1 MMKLASH
8 EQNHLLASSI
18 LKEGAAWTDDNIRGL
33 RIPKKLPHSTQ
44 VSLTADDSSPPCNPQ
59 NNLQNLA
66 GQLSDVLENLSPI
79 SQHDELEAKFREERA
94 VLEAK
99 YEKLY
104 QPIYAKLTQEDTK
117 MDEGEDKTAQERGV
131 LSFWLT
137 ALQNNDVTSHEV
149 TMHDE
154 EALRTE
160 IDWYP
165 AKCLTQKI
173 HKKKPK
179 KGSTNPAPFTK
190 VEDCESFFSFFN
202 PPEVPDEDEDID
214 EDRELQNLMEQDYEI
229 GFTIRDKIIPH
240 AVHGLLLQARLQ
252 SVKFKWNDIPTIETA
267 SVMESS
273 LPRIALTMVSGKKKI
288 LFLKKD
294 RDNPVQM
301 EANFSG
307 TSSTPRQN
315 QKIDVG
321 GRQSDYEAATK
332 LFGTTNIISMMKLA
346 SHEQN
351 HLLASSILKEG
362 AAWTDDNIRGGYG
375 VIQKLMW
382 EIKLHEAYLSE
393 RKKKISEEKK
403 QIVLLLNQYI

>member
-1 MMKLASH
+1 MNKPHPRKGKNNRGLGRRVNRAE
-8 EQNHLLASSI
+8 EQREPQIELTGKIPVKNRRQHQESIRVSSS
-18 LKEGAAWTDDNIRGL
+18 LQGL

-44 VSLTADDSSPPCNPQ
+44 VSLTADDSKLWCLYVFFVMCNPQ

-165 AKCLTQKI
+165 AKCVTQKI
-173 HKKKPK
+173 LKKKPK
-179 KGSTNPAPFTK
+179 K
-190 VEDCESFFSFFN
+190 
-202 PPEVPDEDEDID
+202 DEDID

-229 GFTIRDKIIPH
+229 GFTIRDKIILH
-240 AVHGLLLQARLQ
+240 AVHGLLVRLWKDMSLTWSSVVWLKKRIPNARFHCMAGNER
-252 SVKFKWNDIPTIETA
+252 SNADSRWNDI
-267 SVMESS
+267 
-273 LPRIALTMVSGKKKI
+273 
-288 LFLKKD
+288 
-294 RDNPVQM
+294 
-301 EANFSG
+301 
-307 TSSTPRQN
+307 
-315 QKIDVG
+315 VG
-321 GRQSDYEAATK
+321 
-332 LFGTTNIISMMKLA
+332 F
-346 SHEQN
+346 
-351 HLLASSILKEG
+351 
-362 AAWTDDNIRGGYG
+362 
-375 VIQKLMW
+375 
-382 EIKLHEAYLSE
+382 
-393 RKKKISEEKK
+393 
-403 QIVLLLNQYI
+403 

>member
-1 MMKLASH
+1 MS
-8 EQNHLLASSI
+8 NTSPILL
-18 LKEGAAWTDDNIRGL
+18 LNYG
-33 RIPKKLPHSTQ
+33 
-44 VSLTADDSSPPCNPQ
+44 VYMFFFVMCNPQ

-154 EALRTE
+154 EALRYLKDIKWCKTGEPKGFKLETE

-173 HKKKPK
+173 LKKKPK
-179 KGSTNPAPFTK
+179 K
-190 VEDCESFFSFFN
+190 
-202 PPEVPDEDEDID
+202 EVPDEDEDID
-214 EDRELQNLMEQDYEI
+214 EDIELQNLMEQDYEI

-240 AVHGLLLQARLQ
+240 AVHGLLVRLWKDMSLTWSSVVWLKKRIPNARFHRMAGNER
-252 SVKFKWNDIPTIETA
+252 SNADSRWNDI
-267 SVMESS
+267 
-273 LPRIALTMVSGKKKI
+273 
-288 LFLKKD
+288 
-294 RDNPVQM
+294 
-301 EANFSG
+301 
-307 TSSTPRQN
+307 
-315 QKIDVG
+315 VG
-321 GRQSDYEAATK
+321 
-332 LFGTTNIISMMKLA
+332 F
-346 SHEQN
+346 
-351 HLLASSILKEG
+351 
-362 AAWTDDNIRGGYG
+362 
-375 VIQKLMW
+375 
-382 EIKLHEAYLSE
+382 
-393 RKKKISEEKK
+393 
-403 QIVLLLNQYI
+403 